1 MIVAGYFAFFSKKN
15 IRQKRGKTAL
25 IAIGLIFSN
34 TVLFKEVCRQWEVFS
49 PKPQTLTTY
58 DVGIVLTGMGEYN
71 NDLKVFSARRG
82 IDRIWQAIS
91 LYKSGKIAKILIT
104 GDHGYLFDKG
114 LHEAVQIKEVLVHW
128 GIPENDILTETKSK
142 NTYENAIETKK
153 MLSIHLPNAKKILL
167 ITSGK
172 HMRRSR
178 ACFAKANLTVDTYST
193 DLYTGPNRYYT
204 FDEYIIPDVSTM
216 SDWHGLL
223 KEMVGYIAYDI
234 TGKI

>member
-15 IRQKRGKTAL
+15 IRQKRGKIAL